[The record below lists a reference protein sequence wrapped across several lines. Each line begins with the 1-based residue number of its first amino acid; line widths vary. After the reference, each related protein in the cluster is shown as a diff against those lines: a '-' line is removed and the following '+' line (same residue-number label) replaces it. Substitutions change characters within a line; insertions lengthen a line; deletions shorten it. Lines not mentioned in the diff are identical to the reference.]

1 MATGELFS
9 GNVPRDGFDSVELRA
24 YNRELEEDETL
35 FHTVRIRGWQK
46 IALNTIKNK
55 SGTNIS
61 ESAGASYMEGLQTI
75 RSTLVDKDIDE
86 LVLFMEKASEAIMS
100 DDHDEGSLNESL
112 SYVLIDDIEDPFREH
127 GRTEETVNVKLKD
140 SAYSEVCDTFDQ
152 DLNTGGWI
160 HRAMVSIGIQQS
172 SSCHKRLKDKA
183 SEVEEGTAEV
193 IAQSRREIESGFQDY
208 VMANMSFWRE
218 NGIYKSK
225 AEALLEAAESMNTH
239 MGASVASAIKELQEQ
254 GKVVEGE

>member
-1 MATGELFS
+1 MSGGELFS

-46 IALNTIKNK
+46 VALSTIKNK
-55 SGTNIS
+55 SGTNLS

-75 RSTLVDKDIDE
+75 RDTLVDNDIDE
-86 LVLFMEKASEAIMS
+86 LIMFMEKASEAIMA
-100 DDHDEGSLNESL
+100 DDHDEGTLNESL
-112 SYVLIDDIEDPFREH
+112 SYILIDDIQDPFREH
-127 GRTEETVNVKLKD
+127 GRIEEPVNVKLRD

-160 HRAMVSIGIQQS
+160 HRAMVAIGIQQS
-172 SSCHKRLKDKA
+172 SSCHKRLKKKA

-208 VMANMSFWRE
+208 VISNMPFWRE
-218 NGIYKSK
+218 NGIRKEK
-225 AEALLEAAESMNTH
+225 ADALLDAAESMNTH
-239 MGASVASAIKELQEQ
+239 MGASVVSAIEELQEQ
-254 GKVVEGE
+254 GEVIEGE